1 MRLLVFYFILSF
13 SFCFSQNYEQVDATI
28 QLYPE
33 RVNSAEELSKF
44 ITRDFNTQ
52 DHKIRAI
59 YSWLIKNVAY
69 NPEEY
74 KQFDYSF
81 KNYRD
86 RNQKEEKTRAKIIQR
101 TLSKGVAV
109 CEGYA
114 MVFERLCQ
122 LQGIDN
128 YLVRGDIKTN
138 FNDIGRSFKTVHMWN
153 IAFIDGKP
161 YLFDPTWGA
170 GKYNGKFIREPNYF
184 FYKTPPHLFVK
195 THFPAQQ
202 EDTLLKEQITKEQ
215 FASWPII
222 IAPNLPL
229 DAIERPLSGIIS
241 SESLLGEINFSVK
254 LNSETAISY
263 SYGSTKFSIE
273 TTKENGMTTFTIPI
287 ELGKENLLIYFDD
300 TPALAYK
307 VK

>member
-1 MRLLVFYFILSF
+1 MRIVGLFFLFSF

-33 RVNSAEELSKF
+33 RVNSAEELSRF
-44 ITRDFNTQ
+44 ITRDFKTE
-52 DHKIRAI
+52 DDKVRAI

-69 NPEEY
+69 DPDEY

-101 TLSKGVAV
+101 TLSKGIAV

-122 LQGIDN
+122 LQGMDN
-128 YLVRGDIKTN
+128 YLVRGDIKTS
-138 FNDIGRSFKTVHMWN
+138 FDDIGRPFKTVHMWN
-153 IAFIDGKP
+153 IVIIDGKAH
-161 YLFDPTWGA
+161 LFDATWGA
-170 GKYNGKFIREPNYF
+170 GKYNGKFIKEPNYF

-195 THFPAQQ
+195 THFPTQQ

-222 IAPNLPL
+222 IAPKLPL
-229 DAIERPLSGIIS
+229 DAIENPVNGIIS
-241 SESLLGEINFSVK
+241 SENLLGEINFSIK
-254 LNSETAISY
+254 LDSEQAISY
-263 SYGSTKFSIE
+263 SYGNTKTPIE

-287 ELGKENLLIYFDD
+287 ELGQENLLIYFND